1 MLVNNSYWQDNLQRV
16 TDNKSLAQDFCEG
29 SKGWHQGVLLSLV
42 GLWDFQCGWKVPA
55 VQAGSSV
62 ESCRFN
68 NSGLRVCTFCPSG
81 KSFKASRGGS
91 SSHAG
96 WWSLFWRKKV
106 WRLCSNY
113 GVNTLLCLWWESLLQ
128 GSRGEISRNLNCWR
142 KKFSCYLLP
151 WGNKTYNDI
160 SGSCDQNPQR
170 YGTQENDHLL
180 LANRRVGM
188 RNKTKWKEQPVK
200 WMQVFAWR
208 KLSATKC
215 APMAAYTAGKRG
227 KQPSTNMC
235 MCETP
240 TSEWGICVHPDPGHR
255 TRNCGPKSKV
265 DVRDAEPNGF
275 S

>member
-68 NSGLRVCTFCPSG
+68 NSGLRVRAFCPSG
-81 KSFKASRGGS
+81 NSFKASRGGS

-96 WWSLFWRKKV
+96 WWSLFWRKQV

-128 GSRGEISRNLNCWR
+128 GSREERSAEIWTVGEKSFPATYCLGGIKHTMILV
-142 KKFSCYLLP
+142 
-151 WGNKTYNDI
+151 GHVTKTHRD
-160 SGSCDQNPQR
+160 
-170 YGTQENDHLL
+170 
-180 LANRRVGM
+180 
-188 RNKTKWKEQPVK
+188 
-200 WMQVFAWR
+200 
-208 KLSATKC
+208 
-215 APMAAYTAGKRG
+215 MALKR
-227 KQPSTNMC
+227 TVIFC
-235 MCETP
+235 C
-240 TSEWGICVHPDPGHR
+240 
-255 TRNCGPKSKV
+255 
-265 DVRDAEPNGF
+265 RDAEQNKMERTACKVDASVCMEETVSNQVCTNGCLH
-275 S
+275 SW